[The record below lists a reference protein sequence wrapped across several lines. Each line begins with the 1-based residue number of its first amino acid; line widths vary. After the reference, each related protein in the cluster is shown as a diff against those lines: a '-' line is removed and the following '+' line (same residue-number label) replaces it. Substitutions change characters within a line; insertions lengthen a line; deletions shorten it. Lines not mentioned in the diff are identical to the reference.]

1 MRVSSVNQYKPQT
14 TKKVVK
20 SVIGAAAA
28 VGTVLYLAKK
38 GKLDPTENGN
48 KHVETLKA
56 ALKKPADKILNS
68 KVFNNVAT
76 KTNKITHSETAVKLK
91 DSAKTVWGDITK
103 GISTLM
109 DKVESKFNKGKFNV

>member
-1 MRVSSVNQYKPQT
+1 MKVSNVNQYKSQT
-14 TKKVVK
+14 TKRVVK

-56 ALKKPADKILNS
+56 VLKKPADKILNS
-68 KVFNNVAT
+68 KTFNKVAA
-76 KTNKITHSETAVKLK
+76 KADKMAHSETATKIK
-91 DSAKTVWGDITK
+91 DSAKTVWGDVTK

-109 DKVESKFNKGKFNV
+109 DKIESKFNKGKFN